1 MRRARALTARTHVHT
16 CAHTHRHTRAHTHI
30 HTRAHTHIHTH
41 HGGGVTGLHPQVYS
55 EIPIIY
61 LLFSS
66 SISHLRTGAEPFALR
81 CKRPRVGGRRMDRQ
95 KPQRWHFSQ
104 EPTPEFG
111 KRCENPGND
120 GHTQR
125 FPKCRPCS
133 HPSPHV
139 TFKTQKDG
147 TKKKQLSE

>member
-1 MRRARALTARTHVHT
+1 MRRARALTARTRVHT

-30 HTRAHTHIHTH
+30 HTH
-41 HGGGVTGLHPQVYS
+41 HGGGVTGLRPQVYS

-81 CKRPRVGGRRMDRQ
+81 CKR
-95 KPQRWHFSQ
+95 PQRWHFSQ

-139 TFKTQKDG
+139 AFKTQKDG
-147 TKKKQLSE
+147 IKKQLSE